1 MDVVQATAGYI
12 SKIVSAGDSTSGT
25 PSAKMKILLL
35 DRETV
40 PIVSTAIT
48 QSALLNHE
56 VYLIDRLDN
65 PNREKMRHL
74 RCLCFVRPHPDS
86 IGLLID
92 ELREPK
98 YGEYYL
104 YFSNVVKKSALERLA
119 EADDHEVVKLVQEHF
134 ADYVVINQDLFSFG
148 MAAPQHRIWSGTP
161 DMWNTDSL
169 QRATEGLIAVLLSL
183 KKKPLIRYQKNSL
196 LAKKLASEVRYSIT
210 QEEQLFDFR
219 KVDTP
224 PILLILDRRDDPIT
238 PLLTQWTYQAMVHH
252 LLGIHNGRVD
262 LGDVPDIRP
271 ELKEIVLSPDQ
282 DPFFKKNMY
291 LNFGDL
297 GGNIKDY
304 VEQYQSKTKNNANI
318 ESITDMK
325 RFIEEY
331 PEFRKLSGNVSKH
344 VTLVSEL
351 SRRVGAENLLE
362 VSEVEQSLACN
373 DNHSA
378 DLKNVQNLIQSPH
391 VTTDS
396 KVNLVALYALR
407 YEKHPNN
414 ALPIL
419 LDLITAAGGVPARR
433 ADLVAKLLIYHSSL
447 QQSTAS
453 GSGGIADLFE
463 SSGIFGGA
471 GSRFKGL
478 KGVENVYTQH
488 SPLLETTLQNLIKG
502 KLRETQYPFVDGGG
516 TTRDKPQDII
526 VFIVGGATYEEA
538 KMVAGINAGTPG
550 VRVVLGGTT
559 VHNAVTF
566 MEEVEDA
573 VGAWPEPPPSTVAGR
588 LRKEVGRR
596 RTVRTFATVSPDSR
610 PFDVIVIGGG
620 HAGSEASAA
629 AARSGARTAL
639 VTPRLDNLGTCS
651 CNPSFGG
658 IGKGTILREIDA
670 LDGLAGRVIDKAGV
684 QFKVLNRKKGPAV
697 WGPRAQIDRALY
709 RRHMRDEL
717 TGYANLS
724 VVLGSVEDIIVQPN
738 EEGGMAVGQKGKIT
752 GVRLED
758 GTVLGASQVV
768 ITTGTFLSGEIHIGM
783 ECRPAGRMGEAATFG
798 LSKSLREAGFT
809 LGRLKTGTPPRLS
822 KKTIDFTHLAEA
834 PGDDPATPFSY
845 LNDKVAVDEQLL
857 CWATYT
863 NDATHA
869 VVRDN
874 LDKTIH
880 IRESV
885 KGPRYCPSLESKI
898 VKFGHKE
905 RHMVWLE
912 PEGFDNDTIYPNGLS
927 MTIPADA
934 QERLLRTIPGLEN
947 VTMTAAGYGVEYD
960 YVDPRHLRSSLETK
974 MIKGLFLAGQINGTT
989 GYEEAAGQGVVAG
1002 LNAGRA
1008 ARGLETVS
1016 LTRADGYIGVMIDD
1030 LITKGVSE
1038 PYRMFTSRSE
1048 FRMSAR
1054 ADNADARLTALGRKW
1069 GVVGD
1074 KRWAVFE
1081 AEKKDVDELTA
1092 RLKGIEMGPENWQAA
1107 GFGVRSDTKRR
1118 SAFDILRLV
1127 AVNGDMARLVEGG
1140 VLGAEVLEN
1149 FSPRVRQRVS
1159 IEAAYAPNI
1168 QQEMIHRAR
1177 VEREEEM
1184 KLPDDL
1190 DYDAIYGLSLAEK
1203 GVLKITR
1210 PESLGQA
1217 RRIEGV
1223 TPAGCL
1229 RLLQFVKR
1237 KERDG
1242 PGAIEELAAACPV
1255 CPNIDTKNVF
1265 RTPGD
1270 GLPGTVSAK

>member
-1 MDVVQATAGYI
+1 MDVIQAVGGYI

-134 ADYVVINQDLFSFG
+134 ADFVVINPDLFSLG

-262 LGDVPDIRP
+262 LSDVPDIRP

-297 GGNIKDY
+297 GGNIKEY

-378 DLKNVQNLIQSPH
+378 DLKNIQNLIQSPH

-396 KVNLVALYALR
+396 KVNLVALYGLR

-414 ALPIL
+414 ALPLL
-419 LDLITAAGGVPARR
+419 LDLLTAAGGVPVRR

-447 QQSTAS
+447 QQSTTS
-453 GSGGIADLFE
+453 GGGIADLFE
-463 SSGIFGGA
+463 SSGIFGAA
-471 GSRFKGL
+471 GGRFKGL

-516 TTRDKPQDII
+516 TTRDKPQDVI

-538 KMVAGINAGTPG
+538 KTVAGINAATPG
-550 VRVVLGGTT
+550 IRVVLGGTT

-566 MEEVEDA
+566 MEEIQ
-573 VGAWPEPPPSTVAGR
+573 
-588 LRKEVGRR
+588 LCH
-596 RTVRTFATVSPDSR
+596 
-610 PFDVIVIGGG
+610 GGG

-639 VTPRLDNLGTCS
+639 ITPRLDNLGTCS

-684 QFKVLNRKKGPAV
+684 QFKVLNRRKGPAV

-709 RRHMRDEL
+709 RRYMREEL
-717 TGYANLS
+717 AAYPNLS
-724 VVLGSVEDIIVQPN
+724 VVLGSVSDIVVAGEDTTDGHAP
-738 EEGGMAVGQKGKIT
+738 GGGAKSRIT
-752 GVRLED
+752 GVRLE
-758 GTVLGASQVV
+758 GGEVLPASQVI

-783 ECRPAGRMGEAATFG
+783 ECRPAGRIGEPATFG
-798 LSKSLREAGFT
+798 LSRSLREAGFT

-822 KKTIDFTHLAEA
+822 KRTIDFSHLAEA
-834 PGDDPATPFSY
+834 PGDDPPMPFSY
-845 LNDKVAVDEQLL
+845 LNDRVAVEEQLL

-863 NDATHA
+863 NAATHA
-869 VVRDN
+869 VVREN

-898 VKFGHKE
+898 IRFGHKE

-927 MTIPADA
+927 MTIPAEA
-934 QERLLRTIPGLEN
+934 QETLLRTIPGLEN

-1008 ARGLETVS
+1008 AQGLPTVS
-1016 LTRADGYIGVMIDD
+1016 MSRADGYIGVMIDD

-1054 ADNADARLTALGRKW
+1054 ADNADARLTPLGRKW

-1074 KRWAVFE
+1074 RRWALFE
-1081 AEKKDVDELTA
+1081 AERKDAEELA
-1092 RLKGIEMGPENWQAA
+1092 ERLRGDVRGPEKWQLA
-1107 GFGVRSDTKRR
+1107 GFGVRSDTHRR
-1118 SAFDILRLV
+1118 SALDILRLEGV
-1127 AVNGDMARLVEGG
+1127 SGDMGRLVEGG
-1140 VLGAEVLEN
+1140 VLEKEVLEN
-1149 FSPRVRQRVS
+1149 YSPRVRERVS
-1159 IEAAYAPNI
+1159 IEALYAPHI
-1168 QQEMIHRAR
+1168 ERELLERAR

-1184 KLPDDL
+1184 RLPDDI
-1190 DYDAIYGLSLAEK
+1190 DYDAIPGLSLAEK
-1203 GVLKITR
+1203 GVLKVTR

-1217 RRIEGV
+1217 RRVEGI

-1229 RLLQFVKR
+1229 RLLGFVKR
-1237 KERDG
+1237 KGRDVDG
-1242 PGAIEELAAACPV
+1242 VIAELAAGEDDMATV
-1255 CPNIDTKNVF
+1255 DSNARAAELDKLAA
-1265 RTPGD
+1265 
-1270 GLPGTVSAK
+1270 GLS